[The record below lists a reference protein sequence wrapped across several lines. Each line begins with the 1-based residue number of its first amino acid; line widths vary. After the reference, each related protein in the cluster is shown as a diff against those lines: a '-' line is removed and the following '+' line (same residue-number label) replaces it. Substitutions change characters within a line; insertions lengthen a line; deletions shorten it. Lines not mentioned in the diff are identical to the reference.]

1 MQNAEE
7 KVALQAVEFWS
18 TVCDEEA
25 ELMYEAQ
32 EVSAPSHLLSGYRSG
47 ISHLGCFAFDRP
59 PKSVPPLWWRAR
71 TLPR

>member
-1 MQNAEE
+1 MQNPEE

-32 EVSAPSHLLSGYRSG
+32 EVRYAQLLRRQVRVTDHRNALHTG
-47 ISHLGCFAFDRP
+47 
-59 PKSVPPLWWRAR
+59 
-71 TLPR
+71 